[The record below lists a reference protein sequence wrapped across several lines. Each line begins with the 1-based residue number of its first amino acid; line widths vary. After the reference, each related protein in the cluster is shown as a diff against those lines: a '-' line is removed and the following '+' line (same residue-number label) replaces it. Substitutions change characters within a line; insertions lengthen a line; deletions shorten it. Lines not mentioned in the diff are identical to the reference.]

1 MFQSSLVFDLFDRL
15 GIDSATLTTWTYRIT
30 GLVIVWAIVY
40 VLVRYLSRW
49 ITHLDEHSAHLEVNP
64 RDLKTVDRLLD
75 YVIILIGLIVSLAVL
90 GWTSLLYSALTAAG
104 LFSVIIGFAVKD
116 VASNFIS
123 GIVILID
130 QPFAPGDYIE
140 IGDYSGTVRD
150 ISLRSTALTTPDGP
164 VVYIPNSILAVE
176 PTINYS
182 IAEDRRI
189 SFPISIANEAD
200 IGRAIEIIRQVL
212 EDEAG
217 LLAERPQSVRVDEV
231 REYAVDIGVTC
242 YAPNDTWL
250 DLSSELK
257 QQVVN
262 ALQENGIELAVPVRK
277 YVNLDR
283 SATQT

>member
-1 MFQSSLVFDLFDRL
+1 MFQASLLFNLFDRL
-15 GIDSATLTTWTYRIT
+15 GINGATLTTWAYRIV

-49 ITHLDEHSAHLEVNP
+49 IVHLDERSAHLEVDP
-64 RDLKTVDRLLD
+64 RDLKTIDRLLD

-104 LFSVIIGFAVKD
+104 LFSIIIGFAVKD

-123 GIVILID
+123 GVVILID

-140 IGDYSGTVRD
+140 VGDFAGTVKN
-150 ISLRSTALTTPDGP
+150 ISLRSTALTTLDGP
-164 VVYIPNSILAVE
+164 VVYIPNSILAVK

-200 IGRAIEIIRQVL
+200 IGRAIEIIQQVL
-212 EDEAG
+212 QDEAG
-217 LLAERPQSVRVDEV
+217 VLAERPQSVRVDEV
-231 REYAVDIGVTC
+231 REYAVDIGVSC
-242 YAPNDTWL
+242 YAPNETWL

-262 ALQENGIELAVPVRK
+262 ALQENGIELAVPTRK
-277 YVNLDR
+277 YVNLDL

>member
-15 GIDSATLTTWTYRIT
+15 GIDSAKLITWAYRII

-49 ITHLDEHSAHLEVNP
+49 IVHLDERSEHLEVNP
-64 RDLKTVDRLLD
+64 RDLKTIDRLLD

-140 IGDYSGTVRD
+140 VGNYSGTVKE
-150 ISLRSTALTTPDGP
+150 ISLRSTALTTLDGP

-176 PTINYS
+176 PTVNYS

-200 IGRAIEIIRQVL
+200 IGRAIETIQQVL
-212 EDEAG
+212 KDETG

-231 REYAVDIGVTC
+231 REYAVDIGVIC
-242 YAPNDTWL
+242 YAPNDTWI
-250 DLSSELK
+250 DLSSDLK

-262 ALQENGIELAVPVRK
+262 ALQENDIELAVPARK
-277 YVNLDR
+277 YVNLDP

>member
-30 GLVIVWAIVY
+30 GLVIVWTIVY

-200 IGRAIEIIRQVL
+200 IGRAIETIRQVL

-283 SATQT
+283 SATQP

>member
-1 MFQSSLVFDLFDRL
+1 MFQSSLLFDLFDRL
-15 GIDSATLTTWTYRIT
+15 GVDSATFTTWAYRMI
-30 GLVIVWAIVY
+30 GFVIVWAIVY

-49 ITHLDEHSAHLEVNP
+49 ITHLDQHSAHLEVDP
-64 RDLKTVDRLLD
+64 RDLKTIDRLLD
-75 YVIILIGLIVSLAVL
+75 YVIILIGLIVSLAIL

-104 LFSVIIGFAVKD
+104 FFSVIIGFAVKD

-140 IGDYSGTVRD
+140 VGDYSGTVKG
-150 ISLRSTALTTPDGP
+150 ISLRATTLTTPDGP

-189 SFPISIANEAD
+189 SFLISIANEAD

-212 EDEAG
+212 KDEGG

-262 ALQENGIELAVPVRK
+262 ALQENGIELAVPARK
-277 YVNLDR
+277 YVNPDR
-283 SATQT
+283 SATQA

>member
-283 SATQT
+283 SATQP

>member
-15 GIDSATLTTWTYRIT
+15 GIDSAALTTWVYRIV

-40 VLVRYLSRW
+40 ILVRYLSRW
-49 ITHLDEHSAHLEVNP
+49 IARLDERSEHLEVDP
-64 RDLKTVDRLLD
+64 RDLKTIDRLLD

-104 LFSVIIGFAVKD
+104 LFSVIIGLAVKD

-123 GIVILID
+123 GIVVLID

-140 IGDYSGTVRD
+140 VGDYSGTVKE
-150 ISLRSTALTTPDGP
+150 ISLRSTTITTLDGP
-164 VVYIPNSILAVE
+164 VVIIPNSILAVE

-200 IGRAIEIIRQVL
+200 IGRAIEIIQRVL
-212 EDEAG
+212 KDEAG

-231 REYAVDIGVTC
+231 REYAVDIGVIC

-250 DLSSELK
+250 DLSSDLK

-262 ALQENGIELAVPVRK
+262 DLQENGIELAVPARK

-283 SATQT
+283 SGTQT

>member
-1 MFQSSLVFDLFDRL
+1 MFRSSLVFDLFDRL
-15 GIDSATLTTWTYRIT
+15 GIDSATLTTWVYRII
-30 GLVIVWAIVY
+30 GLVIVWVIVY
-40 VLVRYLSRW
+40 ILVRYLSRW
-49 ITHLDEHSAHLEVNP
+49 IAHLDERSAHLEVDP
-64 RDLKTVDRLLD
+64 RDLKTIDRLLD
-75 YVIILIGLIVSLAVL
+75 YVIILIGLIVSLAIL

-140 IGDYSGTVRD
+140 VGNYSGTVKD

-176 PTINYS
+176 PTVNYS

-200 IGRAIEIIRQVL
+200 IGRAIETIQQVL

-231 REYAVDIGVTC
+231 REYAVDIGLIC
-242 YAPNDTWL
+242 YAPNDTWI

-257 QQVVN
+257 QRVVN
-262 ALQENGIELAVPVRK
+262 ALQENGIELAVPARK